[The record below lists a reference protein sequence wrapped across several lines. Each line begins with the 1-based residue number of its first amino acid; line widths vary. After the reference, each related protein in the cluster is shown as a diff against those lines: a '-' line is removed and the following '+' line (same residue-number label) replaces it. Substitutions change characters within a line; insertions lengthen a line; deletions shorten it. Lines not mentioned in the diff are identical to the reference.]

1 MNAYHKSQRAKEKK
15 KNRTKRLETRTLLTA
30 KKTVDTL
37 ASGGPSLSE
46 TLKRDIRE
54 LEKKEDVKEKEKR
67 LNEMKKRLRLV
78 EETERLERE
87 QKAERVKKGEGRKE
101 RTTTTRSEATCIN

>member
-1 MNAYHKSQRAKEKK
+1 M
-15 KNRTKRLETRTLLTA
+15 
-30 KKTVDTL
+30 
-37 ASGGPSLSE
+37 
-46 TLKRDIRE
+46 
-54 LEKKEDVKEKEKR
+54 KEKEKR